1 MAEHFGLTE
10 AELARLHGPVGLRI
24 HAKTPAEIAVS
35 IIAQIIAVKNTLASV
50 EATAAT
56 AKLSIPA

>member
-10 AELARLHGPVGLRI
+10 TELARLHGPVGLRI

-35 IIAQIIAVKNTLASV
+35 IIAQIIAVKNTLAASSA
-50 EATAAT
+50 ETASAKPAVT
-56 AKLSIPA
+56 A